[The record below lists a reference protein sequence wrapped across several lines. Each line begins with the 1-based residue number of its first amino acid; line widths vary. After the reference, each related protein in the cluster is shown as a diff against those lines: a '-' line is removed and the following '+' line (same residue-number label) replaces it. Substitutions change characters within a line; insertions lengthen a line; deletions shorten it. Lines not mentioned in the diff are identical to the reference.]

1 MFDLH
6 KREITAEQY
15 NRAIALNKGYL
26 TKHDTNKVF
35 TEAEMIGYGCLP
47 SNVFEQDG
55 KYWVWYYISDT
66 CD

>member
-6 KREITAEQY
+6 KREITAQQY
-15 NRAIALNKGYL
+15 NRAVALNQCRL
-26 TKHDTNKVF
+26 TMQDVKDVF
-35 TEAEMIGYGCLP
+35 TDAEMIGYGCLP

-55 KYWVWYYISDT
+55 KYWVWYYISDS